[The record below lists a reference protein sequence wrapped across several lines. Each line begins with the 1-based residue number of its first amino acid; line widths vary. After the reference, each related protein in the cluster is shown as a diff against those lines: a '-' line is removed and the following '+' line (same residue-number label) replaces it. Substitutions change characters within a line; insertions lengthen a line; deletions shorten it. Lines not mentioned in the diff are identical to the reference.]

1 MHTSTFFQQS
11 MQELT
16 NIFVGDTRAAYI
28 TVLFFLV
35 TTYLLLGIYR
45 GRHKAPGPRR
55 LPILG
60 NLLQMPTELQFVQ
73 FSKWAQKYGMFI
85 EARLLVITYPLA
97 NRV

>member
-1 MHTSTFFQQS
+1 MRTSIFFQQS

-16 NIFVGDTRAAYI
+16 KTIVGDTRVGYV
-28 TVLFFLV
+28 TVLLLFL
-35 TTYLLLGIYR
+35 TAYLLLGVYR
-45 GRHKAPGPRR
+45 GRHKAPGPGR

-73 FSKWAQKYGMFI
+73 FSKWSQKYGMFI